1 MTLTQIQAAVGE
13 LPLVQKQELFQFLQG
28 QLLRTRTTTQHVDPQ
43 SRQQWLD
50 ELRQTA
56 ETLKTGIPGDDLQT
70 ILDELR
76 ADR

>member
-13 LPLVQKQELFQFLQG
+13 LPLTQKQELLQFLRQ
-28 QLLRTRTTTQHVDPQ
+28 QLQPLRPGEQALDPQ
-43 SRQQWLD
+43 SRHQWL
-50 ELRQTA
+50 ESLRQTA
-56 ETLKTGIPGDDLQT
+56 ETLKVEFAGDDLQT

>member
-13 LPLVQKQELFQFLQG
+13 LPLSEKQELLHFLRG
-28 QLLRTRTTTQHVDPQ
+28 QLPRTRPAKPHTDPQ
-43 SRQQWLD
+43 TRQQWLA
-50 ELRQTA
+50 ELEQTA
-56 ETLKTGIPGDDLQT
+56 EKLKTGIPGDDLQT